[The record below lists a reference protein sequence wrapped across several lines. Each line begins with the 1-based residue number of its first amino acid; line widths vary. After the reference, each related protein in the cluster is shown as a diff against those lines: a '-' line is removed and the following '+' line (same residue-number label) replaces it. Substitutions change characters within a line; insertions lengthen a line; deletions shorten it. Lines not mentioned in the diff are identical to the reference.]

1 MMVLANLQFINSS
14 NIKVEI
20 ASQPEAAHGRGSGEI
35 RPQLPSPPSVKGHG
49 KMCSPS
55 NQEPPTCASEPRMEP
70 LPGFLIPTVGGVR
83 AQSCPTLC
91 DPMDYSPS
99 GSSVHGIF
107 QARIL
112 DWVAISLSSIC

>member
-1 MMVLANLQFINSS
+1 MMVLANLQFINRN

-20 ASQPEAAHGRGSGEI
+20 ASQPEAAQGRGSGEI
-35 RPQLPSPPSVKGHG
+35 RPQLPSPPSVRGHG
-49 KMCSPS
+49 KMCPPS
-55 NQEPPTCASEPRMEP
+55 NQEPPTCASEPRLEP
-70 LPGFLIPTVGGVR
+70 LPGFFIPTVGRVR

-112 DWVAISLSSIC
+112 DWVAISHSSIC